1 MLVIQSRTAA
11 KKSAGHTKN
20 RQHHNRRRKGKG
32 YGPRRTEGKLDILT
46 HKDSITMHCSCI
58 YCETLPLATL
68 SWVNI

>member
-46 HKDSITMHCSCI
+46 HKDSITMQLLV
-58 YCETLPLATL
+58 YLL
-68 SWVNI
+68 